1 MIDGNYSPYS
11 TAFGPPSTSATS
23 IADRR
28 QYDPCVGPCPVGP
41 AGINTGTL
49 GQNIMLIT
57 NQHANYNAL
66 QVSASKQLSHGVSIS
81 GFYVWSRA
89 MQSSNESAIG
99 QMTAQNFGNLGNPF
113 TASNN
118 SLGAIGGGLQEEKG
132 PMDADR
138 RSNAV
143 VSAIW
148 KFEYFHRPNTFV
160 KEVVNGW
167 TISPVVYLTSGGP
180 FTITTG
186 STKNFDSSGA
196 NRPNAVPG
204 VSPFLDPHR
213 CRVCS
218 TNSVLSAWFNTAAFQ
233 TNGPGALGGIGPGG
247 ADGNVHR
254 DSLIG
259 PGFRDIDLG
268 IFKDITFERGIVFQ
282 FRAEATN
289 AFNMVSL
296 ANPTAILSSGNDGKI
311 TSAAGTQRVIQLGGR
326 LTF

>member
-1 MIDGNYSPYS
+1 L
-11 TAFGPPSTSATS
+11 GPPCTGASNASCAAGQIG
-23 IADRR
+23 IAERR
-28 QYDPCVGPCPVGP
+28 QYNPCVGPCPVGP
-41 AGINTGTL
+41 AGINTGTM
-49 GQNIMLIT
+49 GQNILLIT

-66 QVSASKQLSHGVSIS
+66 QVSAAKQMSHGFTIR
-81 GFYVWSRA
+81 GFYVWSHA
-89 MQSSNESAIG
+89 LQSSNESAIG

-118 SLGAIGGGLQEEKG
+118 SLGAIGGGLAEEKG

-143 VSAIW
+143 ISAIW
-148 KFEYFHRPNTFV
+148 KIDYFRGSNMFV
-160 KEVVNGW
+160 KEALNGW

-180 FTITTG
+180 FSITTG
-186 STKNFDSSGA
+186 SNKSFDSSNA
-196 NRPNAVPG
+196 NRPDAVAG
-204 VSPFLDPHR
+204 VSPVLDPHR
-213 CRVCS
+213 CRICA
-218 TNSVLSAWFNTAAFQ
+218 TNSVLSAWFNTAAFAN
-233 TNGPGALGGIGPGG
+233 NGPGLGIGPGG
-247 ADGNVHR
+247 ADGNVSR

-268 IFKDITFERGIVFQ
+268 IFRDISFERGIVFQ

-296 ANPTAILSSGNDGKI
+296 SNPTASLSSGNNGKI
-311 TSAAGTQRVIQLGGR
+311 TGAAGTSRVIQVGGR